1 MHVERRERWVAFCA
15 RYGFNHTSLAVG
27 DVILD
32 QEQGKYWLVTSGRR
46 YYHID
51 FVLLPKTLPVTA

>member
-1 MHVERRERWVAFCA
+1 MLPIARAVPRALCERC
-15 RYGFNHTSLAVG
+15 GFNHTSLAVG